1 MTSPIR
7 VTVLGPTGRLGS
19 AICQA
24 VLDSPEFSL
33 VGAVV
38 RAESSAV
45 REDIGAWLGGEVV
58 GCRTETALEHAVHD
72 ADIVIDASL
81 PGMTVAAAERLA
93 SLGGPAL
100 ITGVT
105 GFNPAQTRRLDACT
119 DRLPMLLAGNFSL
132 GVAVTEALVRQAARL
147 PAEVWDIEVHETHH
161 KRKAD
166 APSGTALMLARA
178 AAEARGE
185 TLEDIAT
192 WSREGTTGPR
202 RPGTIGFAVSR
213 GGSVVGE
220 HSVRFLAELDGARR
234 RIFYLHASCPR
245 PRHLCPWRPGSQP
258 LDGQWWKGST
268 VRALFHAGRD
278 RRLMAAGDQWS

>member
-7 VTVLGPTGRLGS
+7 VAVLGPTGRLGS
-19 AICQA
+19 AICRA
-24 VLDSPEFSL
+24 LLDNPDFAL
-33 VGAVV
+33 AGAVV
-38 RAESSAV
+38 RAESSAAG
-45 REDIGAWLGGEVV
+45 EDIGAWLGGEAV
-58 GCRTETALEHAVHD
+58 GCRAETALEHAVHD

-93 SLGGPAL
+93 GLGGPAL

-105 GFNPAQTRRLDACT
+105 GFNAGQMKRLETCT
-119 DRLPMLLAGNFSL
+119 DRLAILMAGNFSL
-132 GVAVTEALVRQAARL
+132 GVAVTEALVREAARL
-147 PAEVWDIEVHETHH
+147 PAETWDIEVHETHH

-166 APSGTALMLARA
+166 APSGTALMLART

-220 HSVRFLAELDGARR
+220 HSVRFLADLEE
-234 RIFYLHASCPR
+234 ITISH
-245 PRHLCPWRPGSQP
+245 
-258 LDGQWWKGST
+258 
-268 VRALFHAGRD
+268 RALDRSIFARGALEAVRWMTNGGKDRPAGRYTMQD
-278 RRLMAAGDQWS
+278 VIAG